1 MAIVVTYRDKSGFRR
16 EVSMTRIRSLLLLG
30 FLGLM
35 ASAAAARDVVIVTSF
50 PKELFE
56 TYKKTFEAKNPGINV
71 VINSKQ
77 TNAGV
82 TYLRETR
89 AKPEADI
96 FWVSAPDAFQTLD
109 SEGLLEKYSP
119 PKEIMARIPAKIG
132 NFPIHDPDG
141 KYFGFAISGYGLMWN
156 KNYLKAHKLPAPKE
170 WTDLVNPRYYN
181 HLIISAP
188 SRSGTTHLTVETILQ
203 AYGWEKGWALLLNA
217 GGNMGSITERSF
229 GVPEAVIS
237 GQYGIGIVIDFF
249 GLSAIA
255 SGQPVEFVYPSLT
268 SVVPASVAIVK
279 GGPNPQEART
289 FVNYLLSEAGQT
301 VLFTPEIARLPVIP
315 ELYAKAP
322 KDYPNPFKQKMGGV
336 DFNDQVSSSRRDVVN
351 SLYDHII
358 TFRHKELREAWKSI
372 YTAEQSLAKSKAA
385 TAGQGKDL
393 ISEARKLASQ
403 VPINDK
409 RASDKEVTGA
419 FKSKSGLKA
428 QLETEWENFARGN
441 YLKAKQLADR
451 ALSLAR

>member
-1 MAIVVTYRDKSGFRR
+1 MKRTILWFVGCV
-16 EVSMTRIRSLLLLG
+16 
-30 FLGLM
+30 LGLV
-35 ASAAAARDVVIVTSF
+35 AGNAHAKDVVIVTSF

-82 TYLRETR
+82 TYLRETK
-89 AKPEADI
+89 AKPDADI

-109 SEGLLEKYSP
+109 GDGLLEKYAP
-119 PKEIMARIPAKIG
+119 PKEIMSRIPPKIG

-156 KNYLKAHKLPAPKE
+156 KNYLKAHKITPPKE
-170 WTDLVNPRYYN
+170 WTDLTNPRYYN

-203 AYGWEKGWALLLNA
+203 AYGWEKGWSLLLNA

-237 GQYGIGIVIDFF
+237 GQYGIGVVIDFF

-255 SGQPVEFVYPSLT
+255 SGQPVEFAYPSLT
-268 SVVPASVAIVK
+268 SVVPASVGIVK
-279 GGPNPQEART
+279 GGPNPQEARA
-289 FVNYLLSEAGQT
+289 FVNYLLSEAGQM
-301 VLFTPEIARLPVIP
+301 VLFSPEIARLPVIP
-315 ELYAKAP
+315 DLYAKAP
-322 KDYPNPFKQKMGGV
+322 KDYPNPFKKKMGGV
-336 DFNDQVSSSRRDVVN
+336 DFNDALSSGRRDVVN

-358 TFRHKELREAWKSI
+358 TFRHKELRDAWKSV
-372 YTAEQSLAKSKAA
+372 YAAEDALGKSKSANAA
-385 TAGQGKDL
+385 QGK
-393 ISEARKLASQ
+393 SMVAEARRLASQ
-403 VPINDK
+403 APINDK
-409 RASDKEVTGA
+409 RASDKEVGGA

-428 QLETEWENFARGN
+428 QLETEWENFARAN
-441 YLKAKQLADR
+441 YAKAKELADK
-451 ALSLAR
+451 AAGMAR

>member
-1 MAIVVTYRDKSGFRR
+1 MKPVILTIVSAILYFLSG
-16 EVSMTRIRSLLLLG
+16 
-30 FLGLM
+30 
-35 ASAAAARDVVIVTSF
+35 AAAARDVVIVTSF

-71 VINSKQ
+71 VINSKP
-77 TNAGV
+77 TPAGV
-82 TYLRETR
+82 TYLRETK

-109 SEGLLEKYSP
+109 SDGLLEKYAP
-119 PKEIMARIPAKIG
+119 PKEIMAKIPAKVG

-170 WTDLVNPRYYN
+170 WTDLTHSRYYN

-203 AYGWEKGWALLLNA
+203 AYGWDKGWALLLNA

-237 GQYGIGIVIDFF
+237 GQYGIGVVIDFF

-255 SGQPVEFVYPSLT
+255 SGQPVDFAYPTLT
-268 SVVPASVAIVK
+268 SVVPASVGIVK
-279 GGPNPQEART
+279 GGPNPQEARM

-301 VLFTPEIARLPVIP
+301 VLFAPEIARLPVIP
-315 ELYAKAP
+315 ELYANAP
-322 KDYPNPFKQKMGGV
+322 KDYPNPFKRKLGGV
-336 DFNDQVSSSRRDVVN
+336 EFNDELSSSRRDVVN
-351 SLYDHII
+351 SLYDHTI
-358 TFRHKELREAWKSI
+358 TFRHNELREAWKSI
-372 YTAEQSLAKSKAA
+372 YGAEAALAKSKSASAA
-385 TAGQGKDL
+385 QGKNL
-393 ISEARKLASQ
+393 IAEARRLAAQ
-403 VPINDK
+403 VAISDK

-419 FKSKSGLKA
+419 FKSKSGLRS

-441 YLKAKQLADR
+441 YAKAKELAEK
-451 ALSLAR
+451 ALAMAK

>member
-1 MAIVVTYRDKSGFRR
+1 MWRTRFRILIA
-16 EVSMTRIRSLLLLG
+16 VFLLTMG
-30 FLGLM
+30 S
-35 ASAAAARDVVIVTSF
+35 ASAKDVVIVTSF

-56 TYKKTFEAKNPGINV
+56 TYKKTFEAKHPGTTV
-71 VINSKQ
+71 VINSKP
-77 TNAGV
+77 TPAGV
-82 TYLRETR
+82 TYLRETK

-109 SEGLLEKYSP
+109 ADGLLEKYAP
-119 PKEIMARIPAKIG
+119 PKEIMAKIPAKIG

-170 WTDLVNPRYYN
+170 WTDLSNPRYYN

-188 SRSGTTHLTVETILQ
+188 SRSGTTHLTIETILQ

-237 GQYGIGIVIDFF
+237 GQYGIGVVIDFF
-249 GLSAIA
+249 GLSGIA
-255 SGQPVEFVYPSLT
+255 SGQPVDFAYPSLT
-268 SVVPASVAIVK
+268 SVVPASVGIVK
-279 GGPNPQEART
+279 GGPNPQEARM

-315 ELYAKAP
+315 DLYAKAP
-322 KDYPNPFKQKMGGV
+322 KDYPNPFKRKLGGV
-336 DFNDQVSSSRRDVVN
+336 EFNDELSSGRRDVVN

-372 YTAEQSLAKSKAA
+372 YGAEAALAKSKSANA
-385 TAGQGKDL
+385 TQGKSMIAD
-393 ISEARKLASQ
+393 ARKLAAQ
-403 VPINDK
+403 VAISDK

-428 QLETEWENFARGN
+428 QLETEWENFARNN
-441 YLKAKQLADR
+441 YAKAKELAEK
-451 ALSLAR
+451 ALAMAK

>member
-1 MAIVVTYRDKSGFRR
+1 MKRLSLWFGSLALWLLTGTATAK
-16 EVSMTRIRSLLLLG
+16 EVI
-30 FLGLM
+30 
-35 ASAAAARDVVIVTSF
+35 IVTSF

-56 TYKKTFEAKNPGINV
+56 TYKKAFELKNPGITV

-82 TYLRETR
+82 TYLRETK
-89 AKPEADI
+89 AKPEADL

-109 SEGLLEKYSP
+109 SDGLLEKYSP

-132 NFPIHDPDG
+132 NFPIHEPDG

-156 KNYLKAHKLPAPKE
+156 KHYLKAHKLPMPKE
-170 WTDLVNPRYYN
+170 WTDLTNPRYYN
-181 HLIISAP
+181 HLVISAP
-188 SRSGTTHLTVETILQ
+188 SRSGTTHLTIETILQ
-203 AYGWEKGWALLLNA
+203 AYGWDKGWALLLNA
-217 GGNMGSITERSF
+217 GANMGSITERSF

-237 GQYGIGIVIDFF
+237 GQYGIGVVIDFF

-268 SVVPASVAIVK
+268 SVVPASVGIVK

-289 FVNYLLSEAGQT
+289 FVNYLLSEAGQM
-301 VLFTPEIARLPVIP
+301 VLFAPEIAQLPVIP
-315 ELYAKAP
+315 DLYAKAP
-322 KDYPNPFKQKMGGV
+322 KDYPNPFKKKMGGV
-336 DFNDQVSSSRRDVVN
+336 EFNDELSSSRRDVVN

-358 TFRHKELREAWKSI
+358 TFRHNELRDAWKSI
-372 YTAEQSLAKSKAA
+372 YNAEAALPKSKSAN
-385 TAGQGKDL
+385 TAQGKGQVA
-393 ISEARKLASQ
+393 EARKLASQ
-403 VPINDK
+403 APINDK

-428 QLETEWENFARGN
+428 QLETQWENFARAN
-441 YLKAKQLADR
+441 YAKAKELAEK
-451 ALSLAR
+451 ALAAAK

>member
-1 MAIVVTYRDKSGFRR
+1 MK
-16 EVSMTRIRSLLLLG
+16 RIG
-30 FLGLM
+30 FLLVLGCFGLG
-35 ASAAAARDVVIVTSF
+35 ATAAAAKDVVIVTSF

-56 TYKKTFEAKNPGINV
+56 TYKKTFEARHRGIRV

-109 SEGLLEKYSP
+109 SEGLLEKYAP

-156 KNYLKAHKLPAPKE
+156 KNYLKAHKLPAPRE

-237 GQYGIGIVIDFF
+237 GQYGIGVVIDFF

-268 SVVPASVAIVK
+268 SVVPASVGIVK
-279 GGPNPQEART
+279 GGPNPEEARA
-289 FVNYLLSEAGQT
+289 FVNYLLSEEGQV
-301 VLFTPEIARLPVIP
+301 VLFAPEIARLPVIP

-322 KDYPNPFKQKMGGV
+322 PNYPNPFKQKMGGV
-336 DFNDQVSSSRRDVVN
+336 DFNDQISSARRDVVN

-372 YTAEQSLAKSKAA
+372 YTAEQSLAKSTAA
-385 TAGQGKDL
+385 AAAQGKPMVA
-393 ISEARKLASQ
+393 EARKLATQ

-409 RASDKEVTGA
+409 RASDKEVAGA

-428 QLETEWENFARGN
+428 QLETEWENFARDN
-441 YLKAKQLADR
+441 YTKAKQLADR
-451 ALSLAR
+451 ALALAR

>member
-1 MAIVVTYRDKSGFRR
+1 MKRTILWFFSCVLSLIASG
-16 EVSMTRIRSLLLLG
+16 
-30 FLGLM
+30 
-35 ASAAAARDVVIVTSF
+35 AAAKDVVIVTSF

-82 TYLRETR
+82 TYLRETK

-109 SEGLLEKYSP
+109 ADGLLEKYAP
-119 PKEIMARIPAKIG
+119 PKEIMSRIPAKIG
-132 NFPIHDPDG
+132 NFPIHDLDG

-156 KNYLKAHKLPAPKE
+156 KNYLKAHKMAPPKE
-170 WTDLVNPRYYN
+170 WTDLANPRYYN

-203 AYGWEKGWALLLNA
+203 AYGWEKGWALLLNT

-237 GQYGIGIVIDFF
+237 GQYGIGVVIDFF

-255 SGQPVEFVYPSLT
+255 SGQPVEFAYPSLT
-268 SVVPASVAIVK
+268 SVVPASVGIVK
-279 GGPNPQEART
+279 NGPNPQEAKA

-301 VLFTPEIARLPVIP
+301 VLFSPEIARLPVIP
-315 ELYAKAP
+315 DLYAKAP
-322 KDYPNPFKQKMGGV
+322 KDYPNPFKKKMGGV
-336 DFNDQVSSSRRDVVN
+336 DFKNELSSGRREVVN

-358 TFRHKELREAWKSI
+358 TYRHKDLRNAWKSI
-372 YTAEQSLAKSKAA
+372 YTAEEALAKSKSAN
-385 TAGQGKDL
+385 AGQGKTMVA
-393 ISEARKLASQ
+393 EARRLATQ

-409 RASDKEVTGA
+409 RASDKEVSGA
-419 FKSKSGLKA
+419 FRSKSGLRA
-428 QLETEWENFARGN
+428 QLETEWENFARAN
-441 YLKAKQLADR
+441 YSKAKELADK
-451 ALSLAR
+451 AAGMAR

>member
-1 MAIVVTYRDKSGFRR
+1 MKRPNVWFLSCVLSLIASG
-16 EVSMTRIRSLLLLG
+16 
-30 FLGLM
+30 
-35 ASAAAARDVVIVTSF
+35 AAAKDVVIVTSF

-82 TYLRETR
+82 TYLRETK

-109 SEGLLEKYSP
+109 ADGLLEKYAP

-156 KNYLKAHKLPAPKE
+156 KNYLKAHKMTPPKE
-170 WTDLVNPRYYN
+170 WTDLANPRYYN

-237 GQYGIGIVIDFF
+237 GQYGIGVVIDFF

-255 SGQPVEFVYPSLT
+255 SGQPVEFAYPSLT
-268 SVVPASVAIVK
+268 SVVPASVGIVK
-279 GGPNPQEART
+279 NGPNPQEARA

-301 VLFTPEIARLPVIP
+301 VLFSPEIARLPVIP
-315 ELYAKAP
+315 DLYAKAP
-322 KDYPNPFKQKMGGV
+322 KDYPNPFKKKMGGV
-336 DFNDQVSSSRRDVVN
+336 DFKDELSSGRRDVVN

-358 TFRHKELREAWKSI
+358 TFRHKELRNAWKSI
-372 YTAEQSLAKSKAA
+372 YTAEEALAKSTSANAA
-385 TAGQGKDL
+385 QGK
-393 ISEARKLASQ
+393 SMVAEARRLATQ
-403 VPINDK
+403 MPISDK
-409 RASDKEVTGA
+409 RASEKEISGA
-419 FKSKSGLKA
+419 FRSKSGLKA
-428 QLETEWENFARGN
+428 QLETEWENFARAN
-441 YLKAKQLADR
+441 YAKAMELADK
-451 ALSLAR
+451 AAGIAR

>member
-1 MAIVVTYRDKSGFRR
+1 MNRT
-16 EVSMTRIRSLLLLG
+16 SLWLLACL
-30 FLGLM
+30 LPLM
-35 ASAAAARDVVIVTSF
+35 ATSAAARDVVIVTSF

-56 TYKKTFEAKNPGINV
+56 TYKKTFEAKHPGTTV

-82 TYLRETR
+82 TYLRETK

-109 SEGLLEKYSP
+109 ADGLLEKYAP
-119 PKEIMARIPAKIG
+119 PKEIMSRIPAKIG

-156 KNYLKAHKLPAPKE
+156 KNYLKAHKMTPPKE
-170 WTDLVNPRYYN
+170 WTDLVHPRYYN

-237 GQYGIGIVIDFF
+237 GQYGIGVVIDFF

-255 SGQPVEFVYPSLT
+255 SGQPVEFAYPSLT
-268 SVVPASVAIVK
+268 SVVPASVGIVRNA
-279 GGPNPQEART
+279 PNPQEARA

-301 VLFTPEIARLPVIP
+301 VLFSPEIARLPVIP

-322 KDYPNPFKQKMGGV
+322 KDYPNPFKKKMGGV
-336 DFNDQVSSSRRDVVN
+336 DFKDELSSSRRDVVN

-372 YTAEQSLAKSKAA
+372 YAAEEALEKGKSANAA
-385 TAGQGKDL
+385 QGKAMVG
-393 ISEARKLASQ
+393 EARRLATQ

-409 RASDKEVTGA
+409 RASEKEVSGA
-419 FKSKSGLKA
+419 FRSKSGLKA
-428 QLETEWENFARGN
+428 QLETEWENFARAN
-441 YLKAKQLADR
+441 YAKAKELADK
-451 ALSLAR
+451 AAGMAR

>member
-1 MAIVVTYRDKSGFRR
+1 
-16 EVSMTRIRSLLLLG
+16 MTRIRSLLLLG

>member
-1 MAIVVTYRDKSGFRR
+1 MKRL
-16 EVSMTRIRSLLLLG
+16 SLLFVSLALWQLTG
-30 FLGLM
+30 T
-35 ASAAAARDVVIVTSF
+35 AAAKDVVIVTSF

-56 TYKKTFEAKNPGINV
+56 TYKKAFELKNPGITV
-71 VINSKQ
+71 VINAKQ

-109 SEGLLEKYSP
+109 SDGLLEKYSP

-156 KNYLKAHKLPAPKE
+156 KSYLKAHKLPAPKE
-170 WTDLVNPRYYN
+170 WTDLTNPRYYN
-181 HLIISAP
+181 HLVISAP
-188 SRSGTTHLTVETILQ
+188 SRSGTTHLTIETILQ

-237 GQYGIGIVIDFF
+237 GQYGIGVVIDFF

-255 SGQPVEFVYPSLT
+255 SGQPVEFAYPSLT
-268 SVVPASVAIVK
+268 SVVPASVGIVK
-279 GGPNPQEART
+279 AGPNPQEART
-289 FVNYLLSEAGQT
+289 FVNYLLSEAGQM
-301 VLFTPEIARLPVIP
+301 VLFAPEIARLPVIP
-315 ELYAKAP
+315 DLYAKAP
-322 KDYPNPFKQKMGGV
+322 KDYPNPFKKKMGGV
-336 DFNDQVSSSRRDVVN
+336 EFNDGLSSARRDVVN

-358 TFRHKELREAWKSI
+358 TFRHNELRDAWKSI
-372 YTAEQSLAKSKAA
+372 YNAEAALAKSKSANAA
-385 TAGQGKDL
+385 QGKGMVA
-393 ISEARKLASQ
+393 EARRLASQ
-403 VPINDK
+403 APINDK

-428 QLETEWENFARGN
+428 QLETEWENFARAN
-441 YLKAKQLADR
+441 YARAKELAEKALA
-451 ALSLAR
+451 AVK

>member
-1 MAIVVTYRDKSGFRR
+1 MQRKRILVVSAILT
-16 EVSMTRIRSLLLLG
+16 LLIG
-30 FLGLM
+30 N
-35 ASAAAARDVVIVTSF
+35 ASAKDVVIVTSF

-56 TYKKTFEAKNPGINV
+56 TYKKTFEAKHPGTTV
-71 VINSKQ
+71 VINSKP
-77 TNAGV
+77 TPAGV
-82 TYLRETR
+82 TYLRETK

-109 SEGLLEKYSP
+109 SDGLLEKYAP
-119 PKEIMARIPAKIG
+119 PKEIMAKIPAKVG

-170 WTDLVNPRYYN
+170 WTDLTQPRYYN

-217 GGNMGSITERSF
+217 GGNMGSITDRSF

-237 GQYGIGIVIDFF
+237 GQYGIGVVIDFF

-255 SGQPVEFVYPSLT
+255 SGQPVDFVYPSLT
-268 SVVPASVAIVK
+268 SVVPASVGIVK
-279 GGPNPQEART
+279 GGPNPQEARM
-289 FVNYLLSEAGQT
+289 FVNYLLSEAGQM
-301 VLFTPEIARLPVIP
+301 VLFAPEIARLPVIP
-315 ELYAKAP
+315 DLYAKAP
-322 KDYPNPFKQKMGGV
+322 KDYPNPFKRKLGGV
-336 DFNDQVSSSRRDVVN
+336 EFNDELSSGRRDVVN

-372 YTAEQSLAKSKAA
+372 YVAEEALAKSKSA
-385 TAGQGKDL
+385 TAAQGK
-393 ISEARKLASQ
+393 SMTAEARKLAAQ
-403 VPINDK
+403 VAINDK

-441 YLKAKQLADR
+441 YTKAKELAEK
-451 ALSLAR
+451 ALAMAK

>member
-1 MAIVVTYRDKSGFRR
+1 MKRSGLWF
-16 EVSMTRIRSLLLLG
+16 VSCTLWLL
-30 FLGLM
+30 
-35 ASAAAARDVVIVTSF
+35 ASSAAAKDVVIVTSF

-109 SEGLLEKYSP
+109 ADGLLEKYAP
-119 PKEIMARIPAKIG
+119 PKEIMSRIPAKIG

-156 KNYLKAHKLPAPKE
+156 KNYLKAHKMTPPKE
-170 WTDLVNPRYYN
+170 WTDLTNSRYYN

-203 AYGWEKGWALLLNA
+203 AYGWEKGWTLLLNA

-237 GQYGIGIVIDFF
+237 GQYGIGVVIDFF

-255 SGQPVEFVYPSLT
+255 SGQPVEFAYPSLT
-268 SVVPASVAIVK
+268 SVVPASVGIVK
-279 GGPNPQEART
+279 NGPNPQEARA
-289 FVNYLLSEAGQT
+289 FVNYLLSEAGQM
-301 VLFTPEIARLPVIP
+301 VLFSPEIARLPVIP
-315 ELYAKAP
+315 DLYAKAP
-322 KDYPNPFKQKMGGV
+322 KDYPNPFKKKMGGV
-336 DFNDQVSSSRRDVVN
+336 DFNDELSSGRRDVVN

-358 TFRHKELREAWKSI
+358 TFRHKELRDAWKSI
-372 YTAEQSLAKSKAA
+372 YTAEEALARSKSANAA
-385 TAGQGKDL
+385 QGK
-393 ISEARKLASQ
+393 SMVAEARRLASQ
-403 VPINDK
+403 APINDK
-409 RASDKEVTGA
+409 RASDKEVSGA

-428 QLETEWENFARGN
+428 QLETEWENFARAN
-441 YLKAKQLADR
+441 YSKAKELANK
-451 ALSLAR
+451 AAGMAR

>member
-1 MAIVVTYRDKSGFRR
+1 MRLTG
-16 EVSMTRIRSLLLLG
+16 LLVISAFLLAFTG
-30 FLGLM
+30 G
-35 ASAAAARDVVIVTSF
+35 ASAKDVVIVTSF

-56 TYKKTFEAKNPGINV
+56 TYKKAFELKNPGITV
-71 VINSKQ
+71 VINAKQ

-82 TYLRETR
+82 TYLRETK

-109 SEGLLEKYSP
+109 SDGLLEKYSP

-170 WTDLVNPRYYN
+170 WTDLTNPRYYN
-181 HLIISAP
+181 HLVISAP
-188 SRSGTTHLTVETILQ
+188 SRSGTTHLTIETILQ

-237 GQYGIGIVIDFF
+237 GQYGIGVVIDFF

-255 SGQPVEFVYPSLT
+255 SGQPVEFAYPSLT
-268 SVVPASVAIVK
+268 SVVPASVGIVK
-279 GGPNPQEART
+279 GGPNPQEAKT
-289 FVNYLLSEAGQT
+289 FVNYLLSEAGQM
-301 VLFTPEIARLPVIP
+301 VLFAPEIARLPVIP
-315 ELYAKAP
+315 DLYAKAP
-322 KDYPNPFKQKMGGV
+322 KDYPNPFKKKMGGV
-336 DFNDQVSSSRRDVVN
+336 EFNDELSSRRRDVVN

-358 TFRHKELREAWKSI
+358 TFRHNELRDAWKSI
-372 YTAEQSLAKSKAA
+372 YNAEAVLAKSKSANA
-385 TAGQGKDL
+385 SQGK
-393 ISEARKLASQ
+393 SMVAEARKLASQ
-403 VPINDK
+403 TPINDK

-428 QLETEWENFARGN
+428 QLETEWENFARAN
-441 YLKAKQLADR
+441 YAKAKKLAEK
-451 ALSLAR
+451 APVSAK

>member
-1 MAIVVTYRDKSGFRR
+1 MKRYS
-16 EVSMTRIRSLLLLG
+16 SSLLIALLC
-30 FLGLM
+30 L
-35 ASAAAARDVVIVTSF
+35 AAADVAARDVVLVTSF

-71 VINSKQ
+71 VINSKP
-77 TNAGV
+77 TPAGV
-82 TYLRETR
+82 TYLRETK

-109 SEGLLEKYSP
+109 SEGLLEKYAP
-119 PKEIMARIPAKIG
+119 PKEIMAKIPAKIG

-141 KYFGFAISGYGLMWN
+141 KYFGFAVSGYGLMWN

-170 WTDLVNPRYYN
+170 WTDLTNPRYYN

-217 GGNMGSITERSF
+217 GGNMGSITDRSF

-237 GQYGIGIVIDFF
+237 GQYGIGVVIDFF
-249 GLSAIA
+249 GLAGIA
-255 SGQPVEFVYPSLT
+255 SGQPVDFVYPSLT
-268 SVVPASVAIVK
+268 SVVPASVGIVK
-279 GGPNPQEART
+279 GGPNPQEAKA
-289 FVNYLLSEAGQT
+289 FVNYLLSEDGQM
-301 VLFTPEIARLPVIP
+301 VLFSPEIARLPVIP
-315 ELYAKAP
+315 ALYAKGP
-322 KDYPNPFKQKMGGV
+322 KDYPNPFKRKLGGV
-336 DFNDQVSSSRRDVVN
+336 EFNDELSSARRDTVT

-372 YTAEQSLAKSKAA
+372 YTAEEALAKSKSANAA
-385 TAGQGKDL
+385 QAKSTIA
-393 ISEARKLASQ
+393 EARKLASQ

-419 FKSKSGLKA
+419 FKSKSGFKA
-428 QLETEWENFARGN
+428 QLETEWENFARSN
-441 YLKAKQLADR
+441 YGKAKETAEKALA
-451 ALSLAR
+451 LAR